1 MASGVSDRFRYVL
14 THTAVIRHTGDG
26 RRLTKTSANSGT
38 SGLDRLADRPSEEA
52 VSCDHCAARLRVTLR
67 STADVERRRRPYRLW
82 WKVWVLLAVLSG
94 WGLVEVVRGGDGLG
108 GGEFLAM
115 AGAAVATVA
124 FAWGTL
130 WSLLLT
136 RSFDTPEVA
145 RTDGP
150 EPPGVRHGWG
160 SAPRPATERG
170 A

>member
-14 THTAVIRHTGDG
+14 MHTAVIRHTGDG
-26 RRLTKTSANSGT
+26 RTLTKTSANSDT
-38 SGLDRLADRPSEEA
+38 SGLDRLADRPSEEV
-52 VSCDHCAARLRVTLR
+52 VSCENCSARLRVTLR
-67 STADVERRRRPYRLW
+67 SAADVERRRRPHRLL
-82 WKVWVLLAVLSG
+82 WKVGALLTVLSG
-94 WGLVEVVRGGDGLG
+94 WGVVEVVRGGDGLG

-115 AGAAVATVA
+115 AGTAVATVL

-136 RSFDTPEVA
+136 SSFDTPEVA

-160 SAPRPATERG
+160 SASAAERS

>member
-26 RRLTKTSANSGT
+26 RTLTKTSANDRV

-67 STADVERRRRPYRLW
+67 SAAEVERRRRPYRPL
-82 WKVWVLLAVLSG
+82 WKVGVLLTVLSG

-108 GGEFLAM
+108 DGEFLAM
-115 AGAAVATVA
+115 AGSAVATVL
-124 FAWGTL
+124 FGWGTL
-130 WSLLLT
+130 WSLLLS

-150 EPPGVRHGWG
+150 EPTGVRHGWG
-160 SAPRPATERG
+160 SAAGRSAERTS
-170 A
+170 